1 MERKQSISENFD
13 DLVRM
18 AQNDPEAFES
28 YRDQL
33 IQKTIEN
40 APFDRQTNLRRYQ
53 WRIDQERQRQNS
65 SFNACIKL
73 TRMMNQRL
81 LSISNQLL
89 VLTELTK
96 MDSSNRQNFI
106 KDKLKALE
114 QA

>member
-1 MERKQSISENFD
+1 MEAEQSITENFD

-18 AQNDPEAFES
+18 AKNDPQAFETF
-28 YRDQL
+28 RDRV

-40 APFDRQTNLRRYQ
+40 APLDRQTNLRRYQ

-65 SFNACIKL
+65 SFDTCLKL
-73 TRMMNQRL
+73 TRMMSQRM
-81 LSISNQLL
+81 LSISNQLV

-96 MDSSNRQNFI
+96 MDSSNRQDFI